1 MRVGLERLAENWK
14 EQTVRKMLVGALVV
28 TSMLVTAGPRAKAA
42 SPSSDQGGT
51 VVIVFKDGHRESL
64 PASTISAM
72 EFKSAA
78 GVVTPIA
85 IPSPVV
91 PGKGL
96 FEGKWLV
103 GQHNGDS
110 DTFFITLN
118 EDGVAHKSIG
128 EAHGT
133 WVYVN
138 GEAQVSW
145 DDGWHDAIRRVGD
158 KYEKFAY
165 RAGKSF
171 TDQPDNVTQAQNTS
185 RKPI

>member
-1 MRVGLERLAENWK
+1 MR
-14 EQTVRKMLVGALVV
+14 
-28 TSMLVTAGPRAKAA
+28 SAA
-42 SPSSDQGGT
+42 SPSTDQGGT
-51 VVIVFKDGHRESL
+51 VVIVFKDGHRQSI
-64 PASTISAM
+64 PASTITAM

-85 IPSPVV
+85 VPALVA
-91 PGKGL
+91 PGKGV
-96 FEGKWLV
+96 FAGKWLV
-103 GQHNGDS
+103 GQGN
-110 DTFFITLN
+110 DTSNTFYITLE
-118 EDGVAHKSIG
+118 EDGVARKSIG

-165 RAGKSF
+165 GPGKSF
-171 TDQPDNVTQAQNTS
+171 TSEPDNVTEARNTNP
-185 RKPI
+185 KPI

>member
-1 MRVGLERLAENWK
+1 MRKTLIGALLVTL
-14 EQTVRKMLVGALVV
+14 MLVVQD
-28 TSMLVTAGPRAKAA
+28 PRAKADPV
-42 SPSSDQGGT
+42 STDQSGA
-51 VVIVFKDGHRESL
+51 VVIVFKDGHRQSI
-64 PASTISAM
+64 PASTIAAM

-85 IPSPVV
+85 VPALVA
-91 PGKGL
+91 PGKGV
-96 FEGKWLV
+96 FAGKWLV
-103 GQHNGDS
+103 GQGNDTS
-110 DTFFITLN
+110 DMFYITLD
-118 EDGVAHKSIG
+118 EDGVARKSIG

-165 RAGKSF
+165 GPGKSF
-171 TDQPDNVTQAQNTS
+171 TGEPDNVTEARNTS
-185 RKPI
+185 PKPI

>member
-1 MRVGLERLAENWK
+1 MRKKSFSAVFVMLLVAVGGLYASAAPVSAE
-14 EQTVRKMLVGALVV
+14 QDGA
-28 TSMLVTAGPRAKAA
+28 
-42 SPSSDQGGT
+42 
-51 VVIVFKDGHRESL
+51 VVIVFKDGHRQSI
-64 PASTISAM
+64 PASTITAM

-85 IPSPVV
+85 IPALVA
-91 PGKGL
+91 PGKGV
-96 FEGKWLV
+96 FAGKWLV
-103 GQHNGDS
+103 GQGSNTS
-110 DTFFITLN
+110 STFYITL
-118 EDGVAHKSIG
+118 EESGVARKSIG

-165 RAGKSF
+165 GPGHSF
-171 TDQPDNVTQAQNTS
+171 TSTPDNVTEARNIS
-185 RKPI
+185 PKPI

>member
-1 MRVGLERLAENWK
+1 MRKALISV
-14 EQTVRKMLVGALVV
+14 LVFVLGFAVEGGYAGAVPV
-28 TSMLVTAGPRAKAA
+28 SA
-42 SPSSDQGGT
+42 DDGGA
-51 VVIVFKDGHRESL
+51 VVIVFKDGHRQSI
-64 PASTISAM
+64 PASTITAM

-85 IPSPVV
+85 VPALVA
-91 PGKGL
+91 PGKGV
-96 FEGKWLV
+96 FAGKWLV
-103 GQHNGDS
+103 GQGN
-110 DTFFITLN
+110 DTSSTFYITL
-118 EDGVAHKSIG
+118 EESGVARKSIG

-165 RAGKSF
+165 GPGHSF
-171 TDQPDNVTQAQNTS
+171 TSTPDNVTEARNIS
-185 RKPI
+185 PKPI

>member
-1 MRVGLERLAENWK
+1 MRRTLI
-14 EQTVRKMLVGALVV
+14 GALFV
-28 TSMLVTAGPRAKAA
+28 TLLLAVQNPHADAA
-42 SPSSDQGGT
+42 PVSTDQGGT
-51 VVIVFKDGHRESL
+51 VVIVFKDGHRQSI
-64 PASTISAM
+64 PAATITAM

-85 IPSPVV
+85 VPALVA
-91 PGKGL
+91 PGKGV
-96 FEGKWLV
+96 FAGKWLV
-103 GQHNGDS
+103 GQGN
-110 DTFFITLN
+110 DTSNTFYITL
-118 EDGVAHKSIG
+118 EEGGLARKSIG

-165 RAGKSF
+165 GPGKSF
-171 TDQPDNVTQAQNTS
+171 TGEPDNVTEARNTS
-185 RKPI
+185 PKPI